1 MSDLPYL
8 KAGIRDFKAKLGQ
21 AMHDMWDAKN
31 KHRDYWIEKTFG
43 PWDDRNIALHY
54 RQTAVYRALIN

>member
-1 MSDLPYL
+1 
-8 KAGIRDFKAKLGQ
+8 
-21 AMHDMWDAKN
+21 MWDAKN

-54 RQTAVYRALIN
+54 RQTAVYCALIN